1 VIDGLDKLITEQQ
14 DFINKWWKKLDEYSA
29 LRPSERRDEAL
40 EEMKRLGRKTKKVT
54 DKLKKM
60 ATGRS

>member
-14 DFINKWWKKLDEYSA
+14 DLMNKWWKKLDEYSA